1 MQIEAV
7 MRYRFG
13 LSNWQ
18 RFFFFLIAS
27 MLPQVYQDRH
37 SHSLMVKAIQDKHFE
52 KQQGN
57 MIKES
62 EK

>member
-1 MQIEAV
+1 
-7 MRYRFG
+7 
-13 LSNWQ
+13 
-18 RFFFFLIAS
+18 